1 LRFGNYLYYDFLSD
15 LCDLCGELLQFK
27 EHLMSRFLM
36 VDIGAGTM
44 DVLWYDTQSDLH
56 YKAVVKSPVR
66 YLAEQAAEL
75 SGDLVITGSEMGGGP
90 ITQTLKQRA
99 KEAEVVMSLSAA
111 ATLHHNPE
119 TVRSWGINIVEDEKA
134 EYLRGDKKYSS
145 LVLAD
150 FDPGRL
156 RQIVEGFGV
165 PFAFDA
171 VAICAQDHGV
181 PPAGVSHL
189 DFRHNMF
196 KTRLEENPY
205 PHALLYKS
213 DDVPVVMNRLRSIA
227 LSAAAIATE
236 EIYVMDSGMA
246 AILGGSMDI
255 LARDRDRIVILDVAT
270 SHTVGAAMIADE
282 IAGFFEYH
290 TQDITLEH
298 LEDLI
303 VDLCDGKLEHR
314 RVLAEGGHGAYLRKA
329 IDFQAVDVTIATGP
343 KRRLVEPSKL
353 QITFGAP
360 WGDNMMTGTVGL
372 LEALRRRKRLEPIN
386 YL

>member
-1 LRFGNYLYYDFLSD
+1 
-15 LCDLCGELLQFK
+15 
-27 EHLMSRFLM
+27 M

-44 DVLWYDTQSDLH
+44 DVLWYDTQTDLH

-75 SGDLVITGSEMGGGP
+75 PGNLVITGPEMGGGS
-90 ITQTLKQRA
+90 IAQILKQRA
-99 KEAEVVMSLSAA
+99 KKAEVVMSVSAA

-165 PFAFDA
+165 PFSFDA

-196 KTRLEENPY
+196 KAQLEENPY
-205 PHALLYKS
+205 PHVLLYKS

-290 TQDITLEH
+290 TQDITLER

-303 VDLCDGKLEHR
+303 VNLCDGKLEHG

-372 LEALRRRKRLEPIN
+372 LEALRRRKGLEPID

>member
-1 LRFGNYLYYDFLSD
+1 
-15 LCDLCGELLQFK
+15 
-27 EHLMSRFLM
+27 
-36 VDIGAGTM
+36 
-44 DVLWYDTQSDLH
+44 
-56 YKAVVKSPVR
+56 VR

-75 SGDLVITGSEMGGGP
+75 PGDLVITGPEMGGGP

-134 EYLRGDKKYSS
+134 EYLRGDKKYSL

-150 FDPGRL
+150 LDPGRL

-165 PFAFDA
+165 PFSFDA

-227 LSAAAIATE
+227 LSAAAVATE

-290 TQDITLEH
+290 TQDITLER

>member
-1 LRFGNYLYYDFLSD
+1 
-15 LCDLCGELLQFK
+15 
-27 EHLMSRFLM
+27 
-36 VDIGAGTM
+36 
-44 DVLWYDTQSDLH
+44 
-56 YKAVVKSPVR
+56 
-66 YLAEQAAEL
+66 
-75 SGDLVITGSEMGGGP
+75 
-90 ITQTLKQRA
+90 
-99 KEAEVVMSLSAA
+99 
-111 ATLHHNPE
+111 
-119 TVRSWGINIVEDEKA
+119 
-134 EYLRGDKKYSS
+134 
-145 LVLAD
+145 
-150 FDPGRL
+150 
-156 RQIVEGFGV
+156 
-165 PFAFDA
+165 
-171 VAICAQDHGV
+171 
-181 PPAGVSHL
+181 
-189 DFRHNMF
+189 
-196 KTRLEENPY
+196 
-205 PHALLYKS
+205 
-213 DDVPVVMNRLRSIA
+213 MNRLRSIA

-236 EIYVMDSGMA
+236 DIYVMDSGMA

-290 TQDITLEH
+290 TQDITLER

-303 VDLCDGKLEHR
+303 VALCDGKLEHG

-372 LEALRRRKRLEPIN
+372 LEALRRRKRLEPID